1 MKSGGWDPPP
11 GHEEASRVW
20 SGPGG
25 TDVHGLEAVSPDKR
39 AEPRLCSGPPWGF
52 QTPGLTPHA
61 AVTDG
66 NSWGEGGGQAS
77 CLWERGGERG
87 VPLGS
92 GQLAVVSWGAP
103 GAGCGEPQTDC
114 RSGGAG

>member
-1 MKSGGWDPPP
+1 MCMDWKRFLQIREPTRVCAQGPP
-11 GHEEASRVW
+11 GASR
-20 SGPGG
+20 P
-25 TDVHGLEAVSPDKR
+25 R
-39 AEPRLCSGPPWGF
+39 A
-52 QTPGLTPHA
+52 LTPHA

-77 CLWERGGERG
+77 CLWESGGERG

-92 GQLAVVSWGAP
+92 GQPAVVSWGTP

-114 RSGGAG
+114 RNGGTG